1 MHTKPHRTLASTHSE
16 STTKARTRKRR
27 GKESPAASPSTDGQ
41 ARPPKSKLREWFEA
55 LAFALVVMLIVRT
68 FLFDLF
74 RIPTPSMEKTLLV
87 GDYLFVSKLHYG
99 VRTPVSLGIPFT
111 KIYLKG
117 LTLPHTRLPGFTEI
131 QRGDVIVFN
140 YPPEDLPVDRK
151 THYIKRVI
159 GLPGDTLWIENKV
172 VYVNGEPQSLRPT
185 MQQYWRI
192 IKSDP
197 RIMLPEVR
205 LAELGIEEV
214 QPTPDPRQVLIMA
227 TPGAAEAIA
236 QWPYVERV
244 EPLVIPRGGT
254 YSDLMYPPGMGYSPD
269 NYGPVI
275 IPARGQTI
283 TLTEE
288 NWPYLEPVI
297 RRYEGHTTGRQQ
309 DGTFLIDGRPATT
322 YTFRQDYYFVM
333 GDNRDNSED
342 SRFWGF
348 VPMDHVVGKALFIYF
363 SWDGRHHLPRLNRL
377 FKPIR

>member
-140 YPPEDLPVDRK
+140 YPPED
-151 THYIKRVI
+151 
-159 GLPGDTLWIENKV
+159 
-172 VYVNGEPQSLRPT
+172 
-185 MQQYWRI
+185 
-192 IKSDP
+192 
-197 RIMLPEVR
+197 
-205 LAELGIEEV
+205 
-214 QPTPDPRQVLIMA
+214 
-227 TPGAAEAIA
+227 
-236 QWPYVERV
+236 
-244 EPLVIPRGGT
+244 
-254 YSDLMYPPGMGYSPD
+254 
-269 NYGPVI
+269 
-275 IPARGQTI
+275 
-283 TLTEE
+283 
-288 NWPYLEPVI
+288 
-297 RRYEGHTTGRQQ
+297 
-309 DGTFLIDGRPATT
+309 
-322 YTFRQDYYFVM
+322 
-333 GDNRDNSED
+333 
-342 SRFWGF
+342 
-348 VPMDHVVGKALFIYF
+348 
-363 SWDGRHHLPRLNRL
+363 
-377 FKPIR
+377 